1 MSALNVCCY
10 VCQVVL
16 DIVSVTTIN
25 LSFPLQA
32 YMCSLNQEDTVRKTL
47 KDPLCMRNM
56 KKCVLYFS
64 FNTVCFNHTL

>member
-10 VCQVVL
+10 VCQVIL

-25 LSFPLQA
+25 LSFPHQA
-32 YMCSLNQEDTVRKTL
+32 YMCNLNQEDTERPSL
-47 KDPLCMRNM
+47 RMRNM
-56 KKCVLYFS
+56 KRCVLYFS